1 MKRLIIIAAIMFA
14 ALSAR
19 AQFWAGVELGG
30 SIQYSYQHGKSNAS
44 IDFRGTKRVNE
55 WSRIRAVAEIKGTI
69 PNGTDRYGTF
79 VVGATVDVMPAY
91 FFADYG
97 MSVNPSA
104 DKKIGMAF
112 DCGVGL
118 DVNITS
124 RWHLFT
130 ELSIDRIS
138 SGKLWQSTPSVKL
151 GVTYSIMP

>member
-1 MKRLIIIAAIMFA
+1 MFA

-19 AQFWAGVELGG
+19 AQFWDGVELGG

-55 WSRIRAVAEIKGTI
+55 WSRIRAVADIKGTI
-69 PNGTDRYGTF
+69 PNGTDRYGIF

-97 MSVNPSA
+97 ISVNPSA

-118 DVNITS
+118 DFDIAEH
-124 RWHLFT
+124 WQLFS
-130 ELSIDRIS
+130 ELAIDRIN
-138 SGKLWQSTPSVKL
+138 SGKHWQSTAAVKV
-151 GVTYSIMP
+151 GIMYRL